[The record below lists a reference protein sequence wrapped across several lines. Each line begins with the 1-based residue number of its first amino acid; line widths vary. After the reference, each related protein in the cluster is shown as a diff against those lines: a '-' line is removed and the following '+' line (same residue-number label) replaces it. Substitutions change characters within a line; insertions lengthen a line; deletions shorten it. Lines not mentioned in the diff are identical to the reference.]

1 MYVTCAGVYMISL
14 VIIVILMIDYFSSC
28 MQIQEAESDGAL
40 RELALENVDFLAQ
53 CGYTRPIRG
62 ISLTDKVDLVHT
74 ISLQHVILN
83 SLGELS
89 DYRRGLDTLG
99 VAHAMEQ
106 YPHILRAFFC
116 TDSKEPLSS
125 GKIINT

>member
-74 ISLQHVILN
+74 ISL
-83 SLGELS
+83 
-89 DYRRGLDTLG
+89 
-99 VAHAMEQ
+99 
-106 YPHILRAFFC
+106 
-116 TDSKEPLSS
+116 
-125 GKIINT
+125 